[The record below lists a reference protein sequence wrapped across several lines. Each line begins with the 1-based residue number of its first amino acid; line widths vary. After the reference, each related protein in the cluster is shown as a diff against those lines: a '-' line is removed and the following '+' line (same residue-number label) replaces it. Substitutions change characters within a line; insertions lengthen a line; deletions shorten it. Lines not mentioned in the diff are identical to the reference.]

1 MCLRIGV
8 GIPVG
13 LAIMTCGNL
22 NVIVN
27 VAAPFVAQGG
37 QLITCTGPAA
47 TGPRVVFLSGSD
59 HTIQR
64 PASNYEVDAVQM
76 VMDYVASVTQTT
88 KNVVDAT
95 TGTVIGGSGTA
106 PTTTTSTT
114 TTTTPKGSVS
124 LLGKTIDTV
133 NKLTGSAIHSQSQGS
148 SSVQDGRSSSSSTA
162 TTSTTPVET
171 KTDSNGAVAL
181 GRPAIATALML
192 TLLLLIFFT
201 L

>member
-1 MCLRIGV
+1 
-8 GIPVG
+8 
-13 LAIMTCGNL
+13 MTCGNL

-114 TTTTPKGSVS
+114 TTTTPKGSGS

-133 NKLTGSAIHSQSQGS
+133 NKLTGTAIQSKNDLSKVEDGS
-148 SSVQDGRSSSSSTA
+148 SSSSSSSSSTA

-192 TLLLLIFFT
+192 TLPLLIFFT